1 MLEKE
6 EIFSW
11 TLRKKKETVHCF
23 VLILVK
29 IVPGQKQIQFPF
41 QKIKTS
47 SLVSNYRASD
57 FAYEAGLAIWQ
68 LLLLGVQ
75 THYESIFT
83 SV

>member
-29 IVPGQKQIQFPF
+29 IVPGQKQIQFSF
-41 QKIKTS
+41 QKIKK
-47 SLVSNYRASD
+47 
-57 FAYEAGLAIWQ
+57 GLHLFLITVR
-68 LLLLGVQ
+68 LTLRMKRD
-75 THYESIFT
+75 
-83 SV
+83 